1 MSVDTYL
8 RLRAVALG
16 RALPRATR
24 RHVHLDP
31 AAEPLVVVGYHMPG
45 DLGAPIGLMYG
56 THRNGPRTAVV
67 GEPRNG
73 KLRFQQLADFAMD
86 LNGYFGRYI
95 QPVLPR
101 PARRTGSARRLPP
114 APQLIVPNAATAQW
128 LCDVMGRR
136 LRTLDTEG
144 EYAVHPALPSIGAHL
159 SFFASQRVPGSSLV
173 LPLTDLLSQ
182 HWATGQLDA
191 LDAALAVQVAWIDNP
206 AGIEDA
212 EGAGSAGPVPDGDWE
227 KTHLSDAIKAYQR
240 LSDSGSNIT
249 RASEP
254 MKIAVE
260 AALQPAWEACWDAVQ
275 LLDGLPDADSVEDRW
290 EMDRYQWHRHAERV
304 RANKAYFSR
313 RPQQLQGMRLLTR
326 LERLTANL
334 TRDMALDDPLV
345 MANYIASGDALSGEI
360 TRRDAA
366 GDRPSLSL
374 RPDMPFRRPVGTE
387 LHWFAEPVRSPDG
400 VTRPMVTVEVIS
412 ADEKNVELRVVR
424 GAVRKDRRRL
434 LPQIGERVIFSQ
446 FGRRE
451 FRRDTLPAEL
461 PWTHVGVEGTSR

>member
-8 RLRAVALG
+8 GLRAVALG
-16 RALPRATR
+16 RAVPRATR
-24 RHVHLDP
+24 RHVHL

-45 DLGAPIGLMYG
+45 DPGAPIGLIYG
-56 THRNGPRTAVV
+56 NHRNGARTAVV

-73 KLRFQQLADFAMD
+73 KLRFTQLADFAMD

-95 QPVLPR
+95 QGVPSR
-101 PARRTGSARRLPP
+101 SARRTASARQMPP
-114 APQLIVPNAATAQW
+114 APQLILPNAATAQW

-136 LRTLDTEG
+136 LRTLDIEG
-144 EYAVHPALPSIGAHL
+144 EYAVHPALPNIGAHL

-182 HWATGQLDA
+182 HWTTGQLDA
-191 LDAALAVQVAWIDNP
+191 LDADLAVQLAWIDNP
-206 AGIEDA
+206 AGIEEA
-212 EGAGSAGPVPDGDWE
+212 QRALPAGPVPDGGWE
-227 KTHLSDAIKAYQR
+227 EKDLSDAIKAFQR

-254 MKIAVE
+254 MKITVE
-260 AALQPAWEACWDAVQ
+260 AALHPAWQACWDAVE
-275 LLDGLPDADSVEDRW
+275 LLHRLPVADSVQDRW

-304 RANKAYFSR
+304 RANNAYFSR
-313 RPQQLQGMRLLTR
+313 RPQELQVMRLLTR

-366 GDRPSLSL
+366 GNRPSLSL

-387 LHWFAEPVRSPDG
+387 LHWFAEPVRRPDG
-400 VTRPMVTVEVIS
+400 LTRPMVTVEVTS
-412 ADEKNVELRVVR
+412 ADETNVELRVVR
-424 GAVRKDRRRL
+424 GAVRQDRRRL
-434 LPQIGERVIFSQ
+434 LPQIGDRVVFSQ

-461 PWTHVGVEGTSR
+461 PWTHVGVEGTGR